1 MVTGDL
7 MNTSL
12 RRSSYK
18 WSVQALTFLL
28 ISLLPF
34 GASAQRLLEYRSQV
48 PVIDYAQSANDA
60 FTRLFEAIDAGDV
73 SIAYQGERGYLD
85 ELLEALHISPSSQ
98 VMVFSQTALKGCL
111 ISPET
116 PRAIYFNDE
125 VYVAYVAGTPSLEIA
140 SMDAVIGPTFY
151 EIPLEPDADIELR
164 RHTSRCLN
172 CHVDN
177 HLSNG
182 GSPIFTMHSALTN
195 AEGNVY
201 FARDSEFASN
211 STMPLEQRWG
221 GWYVTGMHGDQLHRG
236 NVFFP
241 SPRTDILD
249 RIADG
254 NRASLEDLFDTSPY
268 LSSYS
273 DIVALLV
280 MQHQV
285 DVQNE
290 IARVNYQ
297 VRTIAER
304 EGTLTAEELAEQS
317 EPLLRAL
324 FMSGEAPLTDTV
336 EGVSGFTEYF
346 QSLGPFDGYGRSLR
360 EFDLQTRV
368 FTYPLSYLIYS
379 EAFDALPEQVL
390 AYISR
395 RADKILSGTDQTQA
409 YAHLSDLDRSSI
421 RAILQETKPGF
432 LD

>member
-1 MVTGDL
+1 
-7 MNTSL
+7 
-12 RRSSYK
+12 
-18 WSVQALTFLL
+18 
-28 ISLLPF
+28 
-34 GASAQRLLEYRSQV
+34 
-48 PVIDYAQSANDA
+48 
-60 FTRLFEAIDAGDV
+60 
-73 SIAYQGERGYLD
+73 
-85 ELLEALHISPSSQ
+85 
-98 VMVFSQTALKGCL
+98 
-111 ISPET
+111 
-116 PRAIYFNDE
+116 
-125 VYVAYVAGTPSLEIA
+125 
-140 SMDAVIGPTFY
+140 
-151 EIPLEPDADIELR
+151 
-164 RHTSRCLN
+164 
-172 CHVDN
+172 
-177 HLSNG
+177 
-182 GSPIFTMHSALTN
+182 
-195 AEGNVY
+195 
-201 FARDSEFASN
+201 
-211 STMPLEQRWG
+211 
-221 GWYVTGMHGDQLHRG
+221 
-236 NVFFP
+236 
-241 SPRTDILD
+241 
-249 RIADG
+249 
-254 NRASLEDLFDTSPY
+254 
-268 LSSYS
+268 
-273 DIVALLV
+273 
-280 MQHQV
+280 
-285 DVQNE
+285 VQNE